1 MGVSG
6 SQWVSVGASG
16 SQWESVGVS
25 GSQWECFSSS
35 LLERQVVAQL
45 AKALS
50 WEAVDCG
57 FESHQN
63 LNLLQIFLQNHT
75 KMAGI
80 SNIIIGW

>member
-1 MGVSG
+1 M
-6 SQWVSVGASG
+6 A
-16 SQWESVGVS
+16 
-25 GSQWECFSSS
+25 
-35 LLERQVVAQL
+35 VAQL

-50 WEAVDCG
+50 WEAVDRG

-80 SNIIIGW
+80 SNIIIGWWPINFEEESYAILTLVISILLK

>member
-1 MGVSG
+1 M
-6 SQWVSVGASG
+6 
-16 SQWESVGVS
+16 
-25 GSQWECFSSS
+25 
-35 LLERQVVAQL
+35 AQL

-75 KMAGI
+75 KMAGN
-80 SNIIIGW
+80 SNIIIGWWPINFEEESYAILTLDDFIIVVTVLWILGAIYSDSIKA